1 MFGSDVTHL
10 SNHAGDVKVHGF
22 YMSLGNIH
30 KDVRNRTSRRV
41 WMLVGYIPISKWEH
55 TLAKTEFQ
63 SKAHQEALPGILNRR
78 LFHFC
83 LEILCE
89 PLRTLNTHEI
99 IDPEGNIRLIFYVL
113 IAYLA
118 DLEEQYKIAALD
130 KSNCVHC
137 TTTTH
142 QFGSPDP
149 GDPRTS
155 DSILESIAKVQANRG
170 PNADPYKFALGA
182 DKYRLGDVEYPFW
195 ASLPL
200 VDICDVLSLDLLH
213 GFYKFFFDHP
223 FEWNVNSVGK
233 EELDT
238 RMKSQIGYVGAR
250 VFPKGVTHISQM
262 SGKEH
267 RALQTVHLAVVANA
281 QIPYVREITLATRAL
296 LDYIYLAQL
305 PSHTDSTLAAFQQ
318 AYMEFHQYKDIW
330 IKNGARQGE
339 KGNVIPHFEIPKL
352 HAPHHLV
359 EQVLAKGTT
368 DNYSTEVVEHLHI
381 DTLKEPFKATNRKD
395 WKQQTVRYL
404 CRRDKLVDL
413 ALFLEWITKTGRVT
427 RDDVEITTEADLGT
441 SSMML
446 VKNHLINRVY
456 EMD

>member
-1 MFGSDVTHL
+1 
-10 SNHAGDVKVHGF
+10 
-22 YMSLGNIH
+22 
-30 KDVRNRTSRRV
+30 
-41 WMLVGYIPISKWEH
+41 MLVGYIPISKWEN

-89 PLRTLNTHEI
+89 PLREPSAHEI
-99 IDPEGNIRLIFYVL
+99 VDPEGNIRLIFYVL

-130 KSNCVHC
+130 KSNCIHC
-137 TTTTH
+137 MATTH
-142 QFGSPDP
+142 EFGSPDP
-149 GDPRTS
+149 GEPRTS
-155 DSILESIAKVQANRG
+155 DSILESIAKVQESRG
-170 PNADPYKFALGA
+170 ANADPYKFALGG

-195 ASLPL
+195 ASMPL
-200 VDICDVLSLDLLH
+200 VDICDALSLDLLH

-223 FEWNVNSVGK
+223 FGWNVNSIGE
-233 EELDT
+233 EELDEQ
-238 RMKSQIGYVGAR
+238 MKSQIAFVGAR
-250 VFPKGVTHISQM
+250 VFPKGVMHISQM

-267 RALQTVHLAVVANA
+267 RALQTVHLSVVANA
-281 QIPYVREITLATRAL
+281 PIPYTREITLATRAL

-305 PSHTDSTLAAFQQ
+305 PSHMDKTLAVFQR
-318 AYMEFHQYKDIW
+318 AYADFHQYKDIW

-352 HAPHHLV
+352 HTPHHLV
-359 EQVLAKGTT
+359 EQVFAKGTT

-395 WKQQTVRYL
+395 WKRQTVRYL

-413 ALFLEWITKTGRVT
+413 ALFLDWITKSGRVPS
-427 RDDVEITTEADLGT
+427 DGAGIIMEAGLGMWNMIPAN
-441 SSMML
+441 S
-446 VKNHLINRVY
+446 
-456 EMD
+456 